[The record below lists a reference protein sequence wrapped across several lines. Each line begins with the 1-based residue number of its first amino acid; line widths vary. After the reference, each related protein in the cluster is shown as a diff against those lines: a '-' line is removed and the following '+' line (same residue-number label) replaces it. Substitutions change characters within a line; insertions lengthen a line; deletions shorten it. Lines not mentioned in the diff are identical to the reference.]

1 MSRYDGLIIPR
12 SYSEYINKTDAATL
26 SQALQLPS
34 VMDSTPTE
42 NSNRPVKSGGIY
54 TALAGKQPTLT
65 FDTIP
70 TEGSNNPVESG
81 GIYTALAGKQ
91 PTLTFDTIPTEGSE
105 NPVTSDAVYVAL
117 KNYQKRITCNITS
130 SNNFEISIEND
141 YSSWIIGGLAQGQG
155 AFSEFLNLS
164 REDINKTYGYVKLE
178 YSASE
183 KKITLSSTSNY
194 DSSITLLYLNGV

>member
-70 TEGSNNPVESG
+70 TEGSENPVESG
-81 GIYTALAGKQ
+81 GVFNALATKQDTLTLDSNPTKGSNNPVSSDGLYTALGAMFIHNIPRLVPKDITAYITDGTFWKRLAG
-91 PTLTFDTIPTEGSE
+91 T
-105 NPVTSDAVYVAL
+105 
-117 KNYQKRITCNITS
+117 
-130 SNNFEISIEND
+130 
-141 YSSWIIGGLAQGQG
+141 
-155 AFSEFLNLS
+155 
-164 REDINKTYGYVKLE
+164 
-178 YSASE
+178 
-183 KKITLSSTSNY
+183 
-194 DSSITLLYLNGV
+194 NG